1 MDCREY
7 TAYLLSNS
15 FKLND
20 SVEPAVIKRKG
31 KWSNRNIHNVL
42 FNQQRAVMEEKWEFW
57 LGSGALSGVGQ
68 GTCTPV
74 S

>member
-1 MDCREY
+1 MDYREY
-7 TAYLLSNS
+7 TSLFIVK

-42 FNQQRAVMEEKWEFW
+42 FNQQRAVMEEK
-57 LGSGALSGVGQ
+57 
-68 GTCTPV
+68 
-74 S
+74 

>member
-1 MDCREY
+1 MNTENRLVVAKGEEMGCREY

-31 KWSNRNIHNVL
+31 KLSNRNIHSVL
-42 FNQQRAVMEEKWEFW
+42 FNQQRAIMEEK
-57 LGSGALSGVGQ
+57 
-68 GTCTPV
+68 
-74 S
+74 